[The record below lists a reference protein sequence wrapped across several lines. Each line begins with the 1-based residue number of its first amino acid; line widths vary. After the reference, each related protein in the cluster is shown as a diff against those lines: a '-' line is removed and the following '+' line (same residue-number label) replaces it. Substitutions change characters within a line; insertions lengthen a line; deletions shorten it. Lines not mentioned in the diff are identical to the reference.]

1 MAQIIDLNDEDF
13 EGTSDLPTES
23 EETQATP
30 PELELDVE
38 IPEKYRGKSV
48 KDIVKMHQEA
58 ERLIGKQAQ
67 EVGEVRKL
75 ADELIKKQLSNTPQ
89 AQESDL
95 EIDDTEFFANPKEA
109 ISKAV
114 NSHPTVR
121 QAAEAAT
128 QLKAMQA
135 KQAILAAHP
144 DFAEVVQDSDF
155 QEWVM
160 KSKVRTQLF
169 QQADNYDV
177 DAADELLSTY
187 KELKNVKTSKA
198 TQEITEKRT
207 AALKAANTGSN
218 AVTSGEKSKKI
229 YRRADI
235 IRLMNTDP
243 QRYASLQDDIMLA
256 YSEGRVR

>member
-13 EGTSDLPTES
+13 EGTSELPTES
-23 EETQATP
+23 EETQATQP
-30 PELELDVE
+30 ENELEVE

-58 ERLIGKQAQ
+58 ERMIGKQAQ

-89 AQESDL
+89 VESEL
-95 EIDDTEFFANPKEA
+95 ELDDTEFFANPKEA
-109 ISKAV
+109 ITKAV

-121 QAAEAAT
+121 QAAEAAA

-160 KSKVRTQLF
+160 KSKVRSQLF
-169 QQADNYDV
+169 RQADNYDI